1 MVVLVVEI
9 ASDGTAVRRG
19 DPQVGAASVED
30 DLELLGRVAD
40 GNLGEV

>member
-1 MVVLVVEI
+1 MVILVVEV
-9 ASDGTAVRRG
+9 ASNGATVRRR
-19 DPQVGAASVED
+19 DPQVGAAGVED

>member
-1 MVVLVVEI
+1 MVVLVVEV
-9 ASDGTAVRRG
+9 ASNRATVRRG